1 MDPYFIEK
9 IIDRSGQVIFRKQQS
24 QIKQVIDPRIA
35 FIIKDILQE
44 AAIRGTAKKV
54 SSLDRIDFAGKT
66 GTTNEAESTWFTGFN
81 NHLVTSVWVGFDQPK
96 SLGNREFGSST
107 ALPIWID
114 FMKPNL
120 KDIPKDKNFLPE
132 GMVSVKIDKTTG
144 LRPINSA
151 ENSQFEYF
159 LEEFSPE

>member
-1 MDPYFIEK
+1 MELVTRKVKLITNFILL
-9 IIDRSGQVIFRKQQS
+9 ITNIDALVTNSENQS
-24 QIKQVIDPRIA
+24 L
-35 FIIKDILQE
+35 ILE
-44 AAIRGTAKKV
+44 SV
-54 SSLDRIDFAGKT
+54 
-66 GTTNEAESTWFTGFN
+66 TNSIFN

-132 GMVSVKIDKTTG
+132 GMVSIKIDKTTG